1 VRITLAELERHRIVI
16 SKTYAC
22 GSLSYHGADFRQ
34 VAPLKVDAVAEL
46 AAGSQVR
53 IHGCVEARLETSC
66 DRCLASVGI
75 PVKQDFELFY
85 RPVSTIAREEEVEL
99 PEDELGVGFFSGD
112 GIELADVVTE
122 QVILSVPMK
131 VVCRT
136 ECRGICPVCKANL
149 NFEKCS
155 CLPTKGKSPF
165 SILIEGRVGH

>member
-1 VRITLAELERHRIVI
+1 MRITLAELERHRVVI

-46 AAGSQVR
+46 AAGSQIR
-53 IHGCVEARLETSC
+53 IHGCVETRLETSC
-66 DRCLASVGI
+66 DRCLVPVGI
-75 PVKQDFELFY
+75 AVKQGFDLLY
-85 RPVSTIAREEEVEL
+85 RPVSTIAHEGEVEL
-99 PEDELGVGFFSGD
+99 PEDELEVGFFSGD

-131 VVCRT
+131 VICRT
-136 ECRGICPVCKANL
+136 ECRGLCPVCKANL

-155 CLPTKGKSPF
+155 CSPSKERFPF
-165 SILIEGRVGH
+165 SILIDGVAGH